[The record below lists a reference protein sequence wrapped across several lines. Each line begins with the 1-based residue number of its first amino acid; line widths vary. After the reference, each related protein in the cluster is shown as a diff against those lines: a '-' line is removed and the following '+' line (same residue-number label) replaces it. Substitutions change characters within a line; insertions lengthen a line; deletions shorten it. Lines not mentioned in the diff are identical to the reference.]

1 VAERVRTAPRDS
13 LNALVWAAVDARQPG
28 FAGDIA
34 KAIRGAPDLAEPP
47 PLLPAYRDPLGRQ
60 RDSLG
65 RGTSPAELGLAAM
78 RNRQVQREALQR
90 QQWLGGAYRDPL
102 EASARLAGL
111 IEEANGDLEAT
122 AWRLR
127 EIGPEGLGALRGK
140 EGWLASR
147 RAVAERRSARGCAAA
162 IVPGREAAASRFAI
176 RAYQEEVTQ
185 QHERD
190 AIEVP
195 ELSLKAR
202 AVLEGVRIAMLAT
215 VLPRDGEG
223 YDARM
228 ARRAAGVAEQWAKG
242 QADPALAQE
251 IDRFVAAATARLGP
265 NGVAAALRAAG
276 RSWPYPARTSS
287 TVRRCRRSRRA
298 SPRHEMGRSR
308 RRCISGRSSASTASG
323 SAWPN
328 GSRSGCRG
336 RSRREITTA
345 RHWGGEAAP
354 VEKSRYYEGVLRRDR
369 EQGDRRMHET
379 GVRRDHWMSRSE
391 GDERMAVEALGK
403 PAPRRAELGQQL
415 PHAEKEEAAAFAR
428 RSRQRR
434 PSWRSARNGRASLA
448 RSSPNGGRSRTR
460 PASGSGTAIATR
472 GWSGKSRGSSAG
484 CSAKGWPLTP

>member
-1 VAERVRTAPRDS
+1 
-13 LNALVWAAVDARQPG
+13 
-28 FAGDIA
+28 
-34 KAIRGAPDLAEPP
+34 
-47 PLLPAYRDPLGRQ
+47 
-60 RDSLG
+60 
-65 RGTSPAELGLAAM
+65 M

-162 IVPGREAAASRFAI
+162 IVPGLAREAAASRFAI

-251 IDRFVAAATARLGP
+251 IDRFVAAATARLGA

-276 RSWPYPARTSS
+276 GGPELAVPGTDFEH
-287 TVRRCRRSRRA
+287 RA
-298 SPRHEMGRSR
+298 ALQAIAQGL
-308 RRCISGRSSASTASG
+308 
-323 SAWPN
+323 
-328 GSRSGCRG
+328 
-336 RSRREITTA
+336 
-345 RHWGGEAAP
+345 AA
-354 VEKSRYYEGVLRRDR
+354 
-369 EQGDRRMHET
+369 
-379 GVRRDHWMSRSE
+379 
-391 GDERMAVEALGK
+391 
-403 PAPRRAELGQQL
+403 
-415 PHAEKEEAAAFAR
+415 
-428 RSRQRR
+428 
-434 PSWRSARNGRASLA
+434 ARNGPEQTAVHQRTVERQHRERERLAERQPLGLSREEPSRDHDGPSL
-448 RSSPNGGRSRTR
+448 
-460 PASGSGTAIATR
+460 
-472 GWSGKSRGSSAG
+472 GW
-484 CSAKGWPLTP
+484 